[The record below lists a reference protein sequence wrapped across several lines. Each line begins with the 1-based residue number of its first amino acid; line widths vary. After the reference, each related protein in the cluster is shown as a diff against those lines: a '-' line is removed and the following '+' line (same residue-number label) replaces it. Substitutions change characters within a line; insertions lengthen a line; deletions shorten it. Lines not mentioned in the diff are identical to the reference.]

1 MKYRV
6 IQMRNALGVVLLFV
20 MGSANAATVSAS
32 QDQVVNGENFLF
44 NLSPVAYLPG
54 TSSLLTVTVQG
65 DFNDGGSGFEN
76 VASVFIDGV
85 NYGSYDIYSAQ
96 AYDVINYN
104 YNAYEFSVD
113 ILLDA
118 STTAAYLADGVFDV
132 IIDFGSLVTVECGWS
147 SVGNCEDGYGNSPF
161 ASASATTTVPVPAAV
176 WLFGSALAG
185 LGWMRRRKTA

>member
-1 MKYRV
+1 V
-6 IQMRNALGVVLLFV
+6 RNALGVVLLFV

-32 QDQVVNGENFLF
+32 QDQTVNGENFLF
-44 NLSPVAYLPG
+44 SLNPLAYLPG

-85 NYGSYDIYSAQ
+85 NYGSYDIFSPQ
-96 AYDVINYN
+96 AYDVIDYN
-104 YNAYEFSVD
+104 FNAYEFSVD
-113 ILLDA
+113 FLLDA

-132 IIDFGSLVTVECGWS
+132 IIDFGARVSVDCGWS
-147 SVGNCEDGYGNSPF
+147 GTSNCLSGEGNSPF
-161 ASASATTTVPVPAAV
+161 ASASATTSAVPIPAAV

-185 LGWMRRRKTA
+185 LGWFRRKTA